1 MTIFAFSHLHVF
13 SALHLH
19 EQLRQEHAE
28 RSGAQLQ
35 SVLSA
40 QGELQAQVLRLQ
52 QAALRSEADRDLAYS
67 SSTSANAGQ
76 FAETKVKFLFFV

>member
-1 MTIFAFSHLHVF
+1 
-13 SALHLH
+13 
-19 EQLRQEHAE
+19 LRQEHAE

-76 FAETKVKFLFFV
+76 FAETKVIFLCNFYAIAIGEQLLYMKIPHI